1 MVVESI
7 FMRVMESRQVRT
19 VRDTLEGESGRA
31 IRSRQKMYAEST
43 DLGI

>member
-19 VRDTLEGESGRA
+19 VRDAFEGEKLQSYYRA
-31 IRSRQKMYAEST
+31 IRSRQKM
-43 DLGI
+43 